1 MVIPPGRGV
10 VSARLGAVHR
20 LVPCLTA
27 LVCAAVLAGCGGN
40 GEETAPGPTLPQG
53 LAADLADRSDAIA
66 ASYAGG
72 DVCGAAGQADDL
84 LAAVLAAIDEGR
96 VPPEFQESLTG
107 TANKL
112 VNEINCTEAPAT
124 TEEEAP
130 PDCSAL
136 EEEKRALEEAK
147 KDKED
152 KEDKGKTEGR
162 DRRIDEQ
169 IKALEQEIKA
179 CEQGEGEEGDG
190 DEGDGE

>member
-1 MVIPPGRGV
+1 
-10 VSARLGAVHR
+10 VHR

-130 PDCSAL
+130 PDCAALVEERDAL
-136 EEEKRALEEAK
+136 EAEK
-147 KDKED
+147 KDK
-152 KEDKGKTEGR
+152 GKAKGR
-162 DRRIDEQ
+162 DRRLDEQ
-169 IKALEQEIKA
+169 IKALEQEIEA
-179 CEQGEGEEGDG
+179 CEQGEGEDGNGDG

>member
-1 MVIPPGRGV
+1 M
-10 VSARLGAVHR
+10 HR

-53 LAADLADRSDAIA
+53 LASDLADRSDAIA
-66 ASYAGG
+66 DSYAGG

-96 VPPEFQESLTG
+96 VPAEFQESLTG

-112 VNEINCTEAPAT
+112 VNEINCAEEAPAT
-124 TEEEAP
+124 TEAE

-136 EEEKRALEEAK
+136 VEEKDALEEAK
-147 KDKED
+147 KDK
-152 KEDKGKTEGR
+152 KGKGKGTKR
-162 DRRIDEQ
+162 QLDEQ
-169 IKALEQEIKA
+169 IKALEQEIEA
-179 CEQGEGEEGDG
+179 CQQGEGDDG
-190 DEGDGE
+190 DEGDGD

>member
-1 MVIPPGRGV
+1 
-10 VSARLGAVHR
+10 VHR

-66 ASYAGG
+66 NSYAGG

-96 VPPEFQESLTG
+96 VPAEFQESLTG

-112 VNEINCTEAPAT
+112 VNEINCSEAPAT

-130 PDCSAL
+130 TDCSAL
-136 EEEKRALEEAK
+136 EAQRDALEAEK
-147 KDKED
+147 KDT
-152 KEDKGKTEGR
+152 KGKGKKR
-162 DRRIDEQ
+162 HLDEQ
-169 IKALEQEIKA
+169 IKALEQELEA
-179 CEQGEGEEGDG
+179 CQQAEGEEGNGDG

>member
-1 MVIPPGRGV
+1 M
-10 VSARLGAVHR
+10 HR

-112 VNEINCTEAPAT
+112 VNEINCAEAPAT

-136 EEEKRALEEAK
+136 VEEKDALEEAK
-147 KDKED
+147 KDT
-152 KEDKGKTEGR
+152 KGKGR
-162 DRRIDEQ
+162 KRHLDEQ
-169 IKALEQEIKA
+169 IKALEQEIEA
-179 CEQGEGEEGDG
+179 CQQREGEGDDG
-190 DEGDGE
+190 DEGDGD

>member
-1 MVIPPGRGV
+1 M
-10 VSARLGAVHR
+10 HR

-53 LAADLADRSDAIA
+53 LASDLADRSEAIA
-66 ASYAGG
+66 DAYAGG

-96 VPPEFQESLTG
+96 VPAEFQESLTG

-112 VNEINCTEAPAT
+112 VNEINCTEAPAA

-136 EEEKRALEEAK
+136 VEEKDALEEAK
-147 KDKED
+147 KDKKD
-152 KEDKGKTEGR
+152 NGKAMGH

-169 IKALEQEIKA
+169 IKALEQEIEA
-179 CEQGEGEEGDG
+179 CQQGEGEHG
-190 DEGDGE
+190 DEGDGD